1 MAKSKNHTAHN
12 QSYKAHKN
20 GIKKPKRQRHTSTKG
35 MDPKFLRNQRYARK
49 HNKKNGESAAEEE
62 DKEKS
67 LVKTPIYYTICEE
80 PLLLSGSKDECAFTV
95 VLKRSHFAKVM
106 CPSYASGGV
115 GRELWPVYT
124 FRLDSG
130 CIPGA
135 LLKLVLPLTLIC
147 LKRHLR
153 IQADVLVETPPTL
166 PSNSGN
172 SLLEDLG
179 CLIDDRN
186 RTMINPIHRYSV
198 PVSKI
203 TLVEA
208 PTVERIFT
216 LKCYPSVSSRS
227 GGFIMHPPKAKHRFR
242 DKLGHRHL
250 ELSTKHVEGDSTLK
264 PLLEDGVS
272 KLALHILVLA

>member
-20 GIKKPKRQRHTSTKG
+20 GIKKPKRQRHTSNKG

-49 HNKKNGESAAEEE
+49 HNKKNGESAAEE
-62 DKEKS
+62 DAKLLALPLDLIPPPLRGDPKS
-67 LVKTPIYYTICEE
+67 ILPCFLPVKVIKIF
-80 PLLLSGSKDECAFTV
+80 GSKDECAFTV

-115 GRELWPVYT
+115 RRELWPVYT
-124 FRLDSG
+124 FGLDSG

-153 IQADVLVETPPTL
+153 IQAYVLVETPPTL

-172 SLLEDLG
+172 SLVL
-179 CLIDDRN
+179 
-186 RTMINPIHRYSV
+186 IHRL
-198 PVSKI
+198 VS
-203 TLVEA
+203 
-208 PTVERIFT
+208 
-216 LKCYPSVSSRS
+216 
-227 GGFIMHPPKAKHRFR
+227 
-242 DKLGHRHL
+242 
-250 ELSTKHVEGDSTLK
+250 
-264 PLLEDGVS
+264 
-272 KLALHILVLA
+272 